1 GGLELRT
8 EELARIARVLR
19 DGGRWHGERIVS
31 AGWVDAMHST
41 VVDTGG
47 EGDFARYGLATWAG
61 PGDGWRLD
69 GLYGQYVY
77 VANDLDA
84 AVTITAH
91 EE

>member
-1 GGLELRT
+1 M
-8 EELARIARVLR
+8 
-19 DGGRWHGERIVS
+19 S
-31 AGWVDAMHST
+31 AEWVDAMRST
-41 VVDTGG
+41 VVDAGG

-77 VANDLDA
+77 IADDLDA

-91 EE
+91 EETHDHRLVEIAAAALRG